1 MLIYLQQI
9 KLQISS
15 ILVVLHTN
23 SMISLVFV
31 FHIYKLSETQH
42 VSTNIQYSYT
52 QLMQDNLQIIMAIG
66 HDLSWAQMVQDHK
79 EHAQGHR
86 KRQRA
91 SVEYAE
97 ASESSFSYLARYLL
111 EEFAFGI
118 LSANQVQTLS
128 MMAKLDAHNSGCT
141 CKASKVHSSLD
152 KLSSLGADG
161 IHTSNIHRDLL
172 RYIDKY
178 IKPIVQP
185 EPDCVMIPL
194 KLLKDGAKLKKKAL
208 ILFHIIT
215 WHLTS

>member
-1 MLIYLQQI
+1 MLLIYQQNS

-31 FHIYKLSETQH
+31 FHIYKLSETQY

-66 HDLSWAQMVQDHK
+66 HDISWAQMVQDHK

-97 ASESSFSYLARYLL
+97 APYSHLARYLL
-111 EEFAFGI
+111 EEFAFGG
-118 LSANQVQTLS
+118 SSTNQVQNLS
-128 MMAKLDAHNSGCT
+128 MVAKH
-141 CKASKVHSSLD
+141 
-152 KLSSLGADG
+152 
-161 IHTSNIHRDLL
+161 
-172 RYIDKY
+172 
-178 IKPIVQP
+178 
-185 EPDCVMIPL
+185 
-194 KLLKDGAKLKKKAL
+194 
-208 ILFHIIT
+208 
-215 WHLTS
+215 